1 MTKLPPDVRDKINRF
16 EAFILANFS
25 IQIQLDIAYAPAFDP
40 LAIPITLTNLV
51 YERASV
57 IFNLAALY
65 SQLAEGE
72 NRSTSDGI
80 KRAAA
85 NYQVIACPCL
95 LCLLFVIYQ

>member
-1 MTKLPPDVRDKINRF
+1 MEPN
-16 EAFILANFS
+16 
-25 IQIQLDIAYAPAFDP
+25 QLDAFVKLSYFSQIKLAIAYAPAFDP
-40 LAIPITLTNLV
+40 STIPITLTNLV

-85 NYQVIACPCL
+85 NYQVIVYLVYHAL
-95 LCLLFVIYQ
+95 LLVIH